1 MKKISRY
8 LWILILFI
16 VGVFAAQTY
25 LNKNYDIPDLTS
37 KTDYRSNYNRRY
49 GLMWGG
55 HALRYYLYRNSS
67 AFDTNK
73 TEYENFIKNI
83 EDQTLNKEFLNSKQS
98 IVPREDFKYSL
109 ISSVMVT
116 SEYGSTSAQEFFAES
131 FSKYVSSNNNQKNV
145 TWYLLEHFFT
155 KTFIQLKNNFSG
167 GITNINKWKRIR
179 DLIDEDAN
187 KVNKEI
193 KYDIN
198 LDQEKQ
204 NLTPRDLGYTN
215 VINDNQYIYGF
226 FNRRY
231 VTDTI
236 TNLGKQIFSP
246 DFKFSDYTL
255 SRIGQ
260 QKFGRYAKKLMTSTL
275 YNPYQNRQHTQQT
288 KNKRFNSIDQLDK
301 YWKDISKFKTTS
313 GIEESSI
320 QIKRNLDAA
329 YEYDKSF
336 IKEDLYEE
344 TLKLFNII
352 YKIAGD
358 DFKKIF
364 INLILTNDKDIKG
377 IGDATG
383 VNGITSTQSLTDDS
397 TTVYSFIIIR
407 NKSFESKEN
416 QHQFNWSWFSS
427 NNRFQT
433 LNHEFGHVLDVYLS
447 RDNSFSKLFDENDYK
462 LTQQGILYAGDTPV
476 KDVYALVDKKKAM
489 RFGHMSGCKCC
500 C

>member
-8 LWILILFI
+8 LWILILLI

-25 LNKNYDIPDLTS
+25 LNKSYNVPDLTG
-37 KTDYRSNYNRRY
+37 KTDYRSNYNRKY

-67 AFDTNK
+67 AYDTNK

-83 EDQTLNKEFLNSKQS
+83 EEQTLNINFLNSKQS
-98 IVPREDFKYSL
+98 IVQRQDFKYSL

-131 FSKYVSSNNNQKNV
+131 FSKYVSSNDNQKNV

-155 KTFIQLKNNFSG
+155 KTFKQLKNNFSG
-167 GITNINKWKRIR
+167 GITNTDKWIKIK
-179 DLIDEDAN
+179 DLIDNDAN
-187 KVNKEI
+187 KVSKEI

-198 LDQEKQ
+198 LDPNKQ
-204 NLTPRDLGYTN
+204 NLNPSDLGYTN
-215 VINDNQYIYGF
+215 VINGNRYIYGF

-246 DFKFSDYTL
+246 DFEFNNYAI

-260 QKFGRYAKKLMTSTL
+260 QKFGTYAKKLMSSTL
-275 YNPYQNRQHTQQT
+275 YNPYQKIQHTKQT
-288 KNKRFNSIDQLDK
+288 KNKWSNIDQLDE
-301 YWKDISKFKTTS
+301 YWKDISKFKTKN
-313 GIEESSI
+313 GKQESSI
-320 QIKRNLDAA
+320 QIKKNLDAA
-329 YEYDKSF
+329 YEDEKDF
-336 IKEDLYEE
+336 KKDDLYEE

-358 DFKKIF
+358 DFRKIF
-364 INLILTNDKDIKG
+364 INLILTNDKKIKG

-407 NKSFESKEN
+407 DKSFKSKEN

-433 LNHEFGHVLDVYLS
+433 LHHEFGHVLDAYLS
-447 RDNSFSKLFDENDYK
+447 KDNSFSELFDEDDYK
-462 LTQQGILYAGDTPV
+462 LTQQGRLYAGDTPV
-476 KDVYALVDKKKAM
+476 KDVYALVDKKKAL